1 MSDFDALLDHYT
13 QRGNPLVHGA
23 IIKCVD
29 HKGTCHP
36 HAAAFHSLIRP
47 ILGTEI
53 YSKLAGYS
61 SLAPDA
67 PPVREDAIL
76 KLASATK
83 FITSIALL
91 QCVDKGLIGL
101 DEPLTKI
108 LPEFK
113 DKDILT
119 HVNGPE
125 YTFVKSKTAVT
136 ARHLLSHTS
145 GLGYRFTHR
154 LLMQRAQLRKDE
166 PQTLKVPERYDMPLV
181 FEPGTGWL
189 YGCSLDWAGAVVS
202 RLHHGISLEEYLVE
216 HIWKPLGLSAP
227 FPRFNI
233 ALHPEYNERLLQGAK
248 LVNRKLEHQDVW
260 AFDNPEGQDGGSGLS
275 ATATDFVA
283 VLADLVSASP
293 RLLKQST
300 IESMFIPQLVP
311 KSSSM
316 KDLLALRPVW
326 DTVTGPISE
335 DNVNHGLGGILC
347 VGPVPEIGQPPGMLG
362 WGGASN
368 IIWWIN
374 RDEGVA
380 GFFATQQS
388 PFGNENVTNL
398 VNAWK
403 RDFWAQYKTLDN
415 I

>member
-1 MSDFDALLDHYT
+1 MPPPRPSFD
-13 QRGNPLVHGA
+13 GIINP
-23 IIKCVD
+23 
-29 HKGTCHP
+29 T
-36 HAAAFHSLIRP
+36 
-47 ILGTEI
+47 LGKEI

-67 PPVREDAIL
+67 PPVREDAVL
-76 KLASATK
+76 KIASATK
-83 FITSIALL
+83 LITSIALL
-91 QCVDKGLIGL
+91 QCVEKGLVGI

-119 HVNGPE
+119 HVNGSDC
-125 YTFVKSKTAVT
+125 TFVKSKTAIT

-154 LLMQRAQLRKDE
+154 LLMQRAQARKEE
-166 PQTLKVPERYDMPLV
+166 PPNLKVPERYDMPLV

-202 RLHHGISLEEYLVE
+202 RLNQGMTLDEYFVE
-216 HIWKPLGLSAP
+216 HIWKPLDLSAP

-233 ALHPEYNERLLQGAK
+233 ALHAEYNARLLQAAK
-248 LVNRKLEHQDVW
+248 LVNGKLEHQDVW

-275 ATATDFVA
+275 ATTRDFVA
-283 VLADLVSASP
+283 VLADLVSDSP

-300 IESMFIPQLVP
+300 IESMFVPQLVP
-311 KSSSM
+311 KSSAI
-316 KDLLALRPVW
+316 KDLLALRPAW

-335 DNVNHGLGGILC
+335 DSVNHGLGGILC
-347 VGPVPEIGQPPGMLG
+347 VGHVPEIGQPKGMLG

-403 RDFWAQYKTLDN
+403 KSFWAQYKNVDRN
-415 I
+415 